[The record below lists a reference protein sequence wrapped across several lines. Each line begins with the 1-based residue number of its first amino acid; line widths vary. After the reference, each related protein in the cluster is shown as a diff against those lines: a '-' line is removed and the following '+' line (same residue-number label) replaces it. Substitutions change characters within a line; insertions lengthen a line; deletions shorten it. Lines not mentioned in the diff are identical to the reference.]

1 MEQPYDISILTGGH
15 QSLYMECL
23 EEITCTADSLQSP
36 DFADSWMTHSL
47 SARMGIQD
55 ELQCFYEHL
64 NTHQVHCCMRM
75 HEKENKLTF
84 LDVKVT

>member
-1 MEQPYDISILTGGH
+1 MISPFSLVVAN
-15 QSLYMECL
+15 LYMECL

-47 SARMGIQD
+47 SGCMSIQD
-55 ELQCFYEHL
+55 ELKCFYEHL
-64 NTHQVHCCMRM
+64 NTQHQVHRCMRM

-84 LDVKVT
+84 LDVQVT